1 MQRLGNNGNYG
12 RCGYL
17 RLVRNT
23 GIVLTGC
30 LLQAGL
36 SVQAQVP
43 EDSPPEA
50 GTATNS
56 TTSASGI
63 RPPDKRDPFL
73 PVGYIPRAYRPKPK
87 DLSEDAPY
95 EPAGP
100 EEPADTSRPRWKD
113 AMKQISIR
121 GIMKLGSE
129 YVATV
134 NGQVVKKGDLVALIY
149 EGNRYRWRVRTIAGN
164 GKVRLKPLDFK
175 KVESMPAVQEE
186 EEHSP
191 ENKMI
196 TE

>member
-1 MQRLGNNGNYG
+1 
-12 RCGYL
+12 
-17 RLVRNT
+17 
-23 GIVLTGC
+23 
-30 LLQAGL
+30 
-36 SVQAQVP
+36 
-43 EDSPPEA
+43 
-50 GTATNS
+50 
-56 TTSASGI
+56 
-63 RPPDKRDPFL
+63 
-73 PVGYIPRAYRPKPK
+73 
-87 DLSEDAPY
+87 
-95 EPAGP
+95 
-100 EEPADTSRPRWKD
+100 
-113 AMKQISIR
+113 
-121 GIMKLGSE
+121 MKLGSE